1 MNRNRLKTITK
12 ITDNKTK
19 HSHPLTVEDFELY
32 DVNIEIPDN
41 AEERGLKQRLLKKS
55 SIDAAS

>member
-41 AEERGLKQRLLKKS
+41 AEERGL
-55 SIDAAS
+55 